1 MKGMISS
8 PKLDYF
14 YAIQDNF
21 RSLRQ
26 T

>member
-1 MKGMISS
+1 MLVEI
-8 PKLDYF
+8 LE
-14 YAIQDNF
+14 NF

>member
-14 YAIQDNF
+14 YVQDNF